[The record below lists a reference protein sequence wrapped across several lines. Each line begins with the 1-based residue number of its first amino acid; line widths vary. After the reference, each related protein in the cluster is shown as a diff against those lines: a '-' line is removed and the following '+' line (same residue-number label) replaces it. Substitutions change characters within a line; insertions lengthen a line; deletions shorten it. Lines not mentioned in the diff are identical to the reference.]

1 MNNLKS
7 KKWWNASLTRMIKT
21 MAQTCIAMIGS
32 STLISDINWL
42 VVISSTLLA
51 GLLSFLTSL
60 AGLPEVK
67 EKEK

>member
-7 KKWWNASLTRMIKT
+7 KKWWNASLTRMVKT

-42 VVISSTLLA
+42 VVLSSTLLA

-60 AGLPEVK
+60 TGLPEVK

>member
-42 VVISSTLLA
+42 VVLSSTLLA

-60 AGLPEVK
+60 TGLPEVK
-67 EKEK
+67 EDE

>member
-32 STLISDINWL
+32 STLLSDINWL
-42 VVISSTLLA
+42 VVLSSTLLA

>member
-32 STLISDINWL
+32 STLLSDINWL
-42 VVISSTLLA
+42 VVLSSTLLA

-60 AGLPEVK
+60 VGLPEVK

>member
-42 VVISSTLLA
+42 VVLSSTLLA

-60 AGLPEVK
+60 TGLPEVK